1 MTTRKETNLN
11 LPSQARESAHS
22 RKPLPL
28 TQPWPQNNICFADP
42 REKPRN
48 VFELCLRKMP
58 PVLYGWKEVSRAGS
72 MYVHFNQN
80 CLEQLD
86 SENFPAKRLDVSC
99 ITINKHNYKELNEK
113 RQERTK
119 RLRHSIFVKKNNQAL
134 II

>member
-22 RKPLPL
+22 RKPLSL
-28 TQPWPQNNICFADP
+28 TQPWSQNNICFADP

-58 PVLYGWKEVSRAGS
+58 PVLYGWKEVFRVGS

-80 CLEQLD
+80 CLKQLD
-86 SENFPAKRLDVSC
+86 TENFPAKRLDVSR
-99 ITINKHNYKELNEK
+99 ITINKDNYKELNEK
-113 RQERTK
+113 RHERTK